1 MLGFESQCWQL
12 GMKILSCFAL
22 KLGFPESF
30 FTTAHDPQRDTY
42 QSTLRMLHYYATEQS
57 QQGMWRAGA
66 HTDFDCLTLLFQR
79 PGGAACRFVPVKTA
93 KASSGPALS
102 RGRR

>member
-1 MLGFESQCWQL
+1 MLAAGDEDPLLLCFEAWFS
-12 GMKILSCFAL
+12 GIV
-22 KLGFPESF
+22 

>member
-1 MLGFESQCWQL
+1 MLAAGDEDPLLLCFEARFS
-12 GMKILSCFAL
+12 GIV
-22 KLGFPESF
+22 

-102 RGRR
+102 RARR